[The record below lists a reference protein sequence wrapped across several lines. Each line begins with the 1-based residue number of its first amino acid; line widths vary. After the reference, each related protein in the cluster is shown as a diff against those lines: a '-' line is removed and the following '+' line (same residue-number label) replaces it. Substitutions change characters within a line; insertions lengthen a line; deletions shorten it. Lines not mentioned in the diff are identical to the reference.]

1 MPEVLE
7 LLFGSKAKARILRF
21 FILNPEHEYDLKEI
35 AKRNMVSKLHVRREL
50 DAFKKI
56 KLINEKIK
64 KGKKYYELNQHF
76 SFYPEVKTLI
86 TKSNVYPQCQSL
98 SKMKSVGD
106 VKLALVSGVFL
117 NYPKSKADIVL
128 VVNSVNKGKL
138 NSLMNSLEAEIG
150 REIIY
155 VLMNSEDFKYRLDM
169 LDRFILEFLEGPH
182 DEIVNKIPGLKRIIT
197 GLKTRR

>member
-21 FILNPEHEYDLKEI
+21 FILNPDREYDLGEI
-35 AKRNMVSKLHVRREL
+35 AKRNMVSGINVRREL

-64 KGKKYYELNQHF
+64 KGKKYYELNQQF
-76 SFYPEVKTLI
+76 TFYPEVKTLI

-98 SKMKSVGD
+98 AKMKDIGD

-128 VVNSVNKGKL
+128 VVNSVNKNRL
-138 NSLMNSLEAEIG
+138 TNLMKSLEAEIG
-150 REIIY
+150 REITY
-155 VLMNSEDFKYRLDM
+155 VLMSSEDFKYRLDM

-182 DEIVNKIPGLKRIIT
+182 DEIVNKIPGLKRIIN
-197 GLKTRR
+197 GLKMRR